1 MSSFVL
7 AVENQSLSL
16 FLAIRA
22 FFARLTAALPTA
34 APAWMPLVVEADEYV
49 GELNRALQAHPAY
62 EKGMQFKVPADLADY
77 ATVDDIAHSG
87 PARLDGVYRKVME
100 DVSLRFELV

>member
-1 MSSFVL
+1 
-7 AVENQSLSL
+7 
-16 FLAIRA
+16 
-22 FFARLTAALPTA
+22 
-34 APAWMPLVVEADEYV
+34 
-49 GELNRALQAHPAY
+49 
-62 EKGMQFKVPADLADY
+62 MQFNVPADVADY

>member
-7 AVENQSLSL
+7 AVESQSLSL
-16 FLAIRA
+16 FLAMRA
-22 FFARLTAALPTA
+22 FFARLAAALPTA

-62 EKGMQFKVPADLADY
+62 EKGMHFQVPAGLSDD
-77 ATVDDIAHSG
+77 ATTDDIAHAG
-87 PARLDGVYRKVME
+87 PARLDGVYRQVMQ